1 MERGEHSPKG
11 KLHPN
16 DFMRFMS
23 TAEALGWDLVQVV
36 TNVRILDGRPVAIL
50 RKKPAFR
57 LRADDGELILP
68 S

>member
-1 MERGEHSPKG
+1 
-11 KLHPN
+11 
-16 DFMRFMS
+16 MRFMS